1 MIRTCRG
8 LVLACAALALAACAN
23 APRPATTRPLTVL
36 VSIDGFR
43 ADYLDRG
50 LTPALSGLAARGARG
65 AMRPSFPSK
74 TYPNHYTLVTGLTP
88 DHHGVVDNAMEDPAI
103 PGVTFRLAD
112 RATVTDRRW
121 WDDAVPIWVT
131 AERAGLRTANVFW
144 PGSEA
149 AIHGVRPTD
158 WLTFDMSWPAQ
169 RRAGQALAW
178 LDRPPAE
185 RPAFVALYFDEVDTE
200 GHRFGPDSAQV
211 NAAIARTDAAIGRLL
226 AGLSARGIAAN
237 VMVVADHGMAPISDA
252 RLIFADDLL
261 APDAGRTM
269 ALGAFMT
276 YVPTPGREAEVE
288 RALIRPHPHMT
299 CWRKGEI
306 PARYHYGSH
315 RRAPPIFCLAQ
326 TGWEITTRK
335 RLSARTHVNR
345 GDHGFDPEAPEMRA
359 VFVAA
364 GPDIE
369 PGVRVGDFDNVDVYP
384 LLARLLG
391 VRPEPHDGDLAE
403 LRAILAAQGH

>member
-1 MIRTCRG
+1 
-8 LVLACAALALAACAN
+8 
-23 APRPATTRPLTVL
+23 VL

-74 TYPNHYTLVTGLTP
+74 TYPNHYTLVTGLRP
-88 DHHGVVDNAMEDPAI
+88 DHHGVVDNTMEDPAI

-121 WDDAVPIWVT
+121 WDDGVPIWVT
-131 AERAGLRTANVFW
+131 AEKAGLRTANVFW

-149 AIHGVRPTD
+149 PIQGVRPTD
-158 WLTFDMSWPAQ
+158 WVPFDMSWSAE
-169 RRAGQALAW
+169 RRTDQVLAW
-178 LDRPPAE
+178 LDRPPAQ
-185 RPAFVALYFDEVDTE
+185 RPAFVALYFDEVDTQ
-200 GHRFGPDSAQV
+200 GHRFGPDSAEV

-226 AGLSARGIAAN
+226 AGLSARAIAAN
-237 VMVVADHGMAPISDA
+237 VVVVADHGMAPISDE
-252 RLIFADDLL
+252 RVIFADDLL
-261 APDAGRTM
+261 AADAGRAM

-276 YVPTPGREAEVE
+276 YAPAPGRKAEVE
-288 RALIRPHPHMT
+288 AALIRPHPHMA

-306 PARYHYGSH
+306 PARHHYGSH
-315 RRAPPIFCLAQ
+315 RRVPPIFCLPE
-326 TGWEITTRK
+326 TGWEITTHE
-335 RLSARTHVNR
+335 RLRTRTHVNR
-345 GDHGFDPEAPEMRA
+345 GDHGFDPDAPEMRA

-364 GPDIE
+364 GPGLR

-391 VRPEPHDGDLAE
+391 VRPELNDGDLDE
-403 LRAILAAQGH
+403 LRILLAPGGH